1 MALQHAVKGE
11 VEKMFQQEAI
21 QPGSSPWS
29 SPIVMVKKKD
39 GAWRF
44 CIDFRKVNSVTHK
57 DAYPLP
63 RIDATLDGL
72 SGSSYFTTL
81 DLASGYWQIE
91 MDQKDKEK
99 LRFPLCKAISNSM
112 LCHLVSQMPL
122 PSFKG

>member
-11 VEKMFQQEAI
+11 VEKMFQQEVI

-57 DAYPLP
+57 DAYPLS

-99 LRFPLCKAISNSM
+99 LRFPLRKAISNSV